1 MIGKLTLI
9 LYPLNKKRLGAVQK
23 KYIIKTLGLEPDFDF
38 EELRYA
44 DITDEDLTNAV
55 GEVNP
60 DEKADIFKTAY
71 SLAEHIFVIDFDR
84 MVRLAEVLS
93 LNAADTGLDYDI
105 FDSAAITDRK
115 YEIVSR
121 NYSCIS
127 AAIGFI
133 PFVPVADF
141 FVLTP
146 LQVVMCN
153 QIFAMY
159 NFDCDTKEFLKTVGA
174 AVGQGL
180 LMRLTS
186 KLFCSLIPGLGWVI
200 NASVAFTG
208 TYIIG
213 RIAREYAMNGGTLS
227 SESIQAIWC
236 QANAE
241 AKREFPKMKD
251 FIFDCK
257 DMIVDAWKSAT
268 DIYKEAAAEEDAK
281 DEADAASE
289 DIND

>member
-1 MIGKLTLI
+1 
-9 LYPLNKKRLGAVQK
+9 
-23 KYIIKTLGLEPDFDF
+23 
-38 EELRYA
+38 
-44 DITDEDLTNAV
+44 
-55 GEVNP
+55 
-60 DEKADIFKTAY
+60 
-71 SLAEHIFVIDFDR
+71 
-84 MVRLAEVLS
+84 
-93 LNAADTGLDYDI
+93 
-105 FDSAAITDRK
+105 DRK

-127 AAIGFI
+127 AAVGFI
-133 PFVPVADF
+133 PFVPIADF

-146 LQVVMCN
+146 LQVVMSN
-153 QIFAMY
+153 QIFALY

-213 RIAREYAMNGGTLS
+213 RIAREYAMQGGTLNA
-227 SESIQAIWC
+227 ESIQKIWA
-236 QANAE
+236 QASNE
-241 AKREFPKMKD
+241 AKREFPKLKD

-257 DMIVDAWKSAT
+257 DMIIDAWKTAT
-268 DIYKEAAAEEDAK
+268 DTVKEAAAEETAK
-281 DEADAASE
+281 ETDEEA
-289 DIND
+289 IND

>member
-1 MIGKLTLI
+1 MNSKLTLI

-23 KYIIKTLGLEPDFDF
+23 KYIIKTLGLEQDFDF
-38 EELRYA
+38 EELRFA
-44 DITDEDLTNAV
+44 DIIEDDLKAAAETFNA
-55 GEVNP
+55 E
-60 DEKADIFKTAY
+60 EKIEIFKTAY
-71 SLAEHIFVIDFDR
+71 SIAEHIFVTDFDK
-84 MVRLAEVLS
+84 MVKLAEVLS

-105 FDSAAITDRK
+105 FDTAAITDRK

-121 NYSCIS
+121 NYLCIS
-127 AAIGFI
+127 AAVGFI
-133 PFVPVADF
+133 PFVPIADF

-153 QIFAMY
+153 QIFALY

-213 RIAREYAMNGGTLS
+213 RIAREYAMQGGTLNA
-227 SESIQAIWC
+227 ESIQKIWA
-236 QANAE
+236 QASNE

-257 DMIVDAWKSAT
+257 DMIIDAWKTAT
-268 DIYKEAAAEEDAK
+268 DTVKESAAEEDAK
-281 DEADAASE
+281 EIVVE

>member
-1 MIGKLTLI
+1 MNSKLTLI

-23 KYIIKTLGLEPDFDF
+23 KYIIKTLGLEQDFDF
-38 EELRYA
+38 EELRFA
-44 DITDEDLTNAV
+44 DIIEDDLKAAAETFNA
-55 GEVNP
+55 E
-60 DEKADIFKTAY
+60 EKAEIFKTAY
-71 SLAEHIFVIDFDR
+71 SIAEHIFVTDFDK
-84 MVRLAEVLS
+84 MVKLAEVLS
-93 LNAADTGLDYDI
+93 LNASDTGLDYDI
-105 FDSAAITDRK
+105 FDTAAITDRK

-127 AAIGFI
+127 AAVGFI
-133 PFVPVADF
+133 PFVPIADF

-153 QIFAMY
+153 QIFALY

-213 RIAREYAMNGGTLS
+213 RIAREYAMQGGTLNA
-227 SESIQAIWC
+227 ESIQKIWA
-236 QANAE
+236 QASNE
-241 AKREFPKMKD
+241 AKREFPKLKD

-257 DMIVDAWKSAT
+257 DMIIDAWKTAT
-268 DIYKEAAAEEDAK
+268 DTVKEAAAEEDAK
-281 DEADAASE
+281 ETDEE